1 MAINPNPNSISN
13 RLLDKAYIPDLTLRE
28 SAPVISKKLECPVKF
43 TKNPIEF
50 IEGDNFLQS
59 KLRPLQRQFLLDLY
73 SVDNK
78 GDYKYDTGVFIAGMR
93 GGKSMLA
100 AYVAAFQLHMMLAL
114 ETPATYFHQQKGQRI
129 TLQFIASSEAQAKE
143 TAYAAFDGLVA
154 ETYWFEKYIWWL
166 QQREIIEG
174 CGIGSLFER
183 LTNKLEFGEKR
194 IAALSLHSNSA
205 ALAGKTSACCVF
217 DELSRFDVSEG
228 STQGKTEKRSAQAVY
243 NTVARSAASLAPF
256 SKVLTITS
264 PMYEDDYGM
273 RLLYSCG
280 TFKGGSDQGAEIVKA
295 LVNVYP
301 TKVKGMLG
309 YHASTFELNPKHD
322 VKGKVILGGASPE
335 DPFFATQ
342 RVQDPESFRRDFY
355 AVPPSTIAP
364 FFEYPE
370 RIIKCAAPTPS
381 SKVIFETIEFT
392 ETVNKNGIN
401 DSRNY
406 IGKKLY
412 VSGSDF
418 LRRYVISCDQGEKN
432 DAFVV
437 AMGHAEPIDYETTD
451 SHGNEQ
457 NIGRYKVV
465 IDFVEGWVPDKQ
477 KRLVVSFP
485 NVDDC
490 IAQLHRNFNIYK
502 VLYDHWNSTE
512 SVQRLFSLG
521 LVTERT
527 KQTDNL
533 TRYEVLK
540 TLVYSGL
547 IELPN
552 NDRLLK
558 ELRQL
563 NILKGKKVD
572 YADGVGHNDFSDA
585 VARVAFEVFNLV
597 MQETVQ
603 GDFMGPLNQ
612 FFPTMKSM
620 VGVEEMM
627 LTSNQ
632 PGSGVFGPV
641 SNSPFARGNHGLFG
655 HGMEVKQNIF
665 PNFKLK

>member
-1 MAINPNPNSISN
+1 MDSISK
-13 RLLDKAYIPDLTLRE
+13 RLLDKQYIPDLNKID
-28 SAPVISKKLECPVKF
+28 SAPVISKNLPCPVTF
-43 TKNPIEF
+43 TNDPIEF
-50 IEGDNFLQS
+50 IEGDKFLQS
-59 KLRPLQRQFLLDLY
+59 KLRPLQRQFILDLY
-73 SVDNK
+73 SNDEK
-78 GDYKYDTGVFIAGMR
+78 GNYKYDTGVYIAGMR

-100 AYVAAFQLHMMLAL
+100 AYVAAFQLQMMLGMDS
-114 ETPATYFHQQKGQRI
+114 PAEHFHQQKGQRI
-129 TLQFIASSEAQAKE
+129 TIQFIASSEAQAKE

-166 QQREIIEG
+166 QQREAVEG
-174 CGIGSLFER
+174 SGIGSLFER
-183 LTNKLEFGEKR
+183 LSSKIEFGEKR
-194 IAALSLHSNSA
+194 VAILSLHSNSA
-205 ALAGKTSACCVF
+205 ALAGKTSACCIF

-228 STQGKTEKRSAQAVY
+228 TTQGKTEKRSAQAVY

-280 TFKGGSDQGAEIVKA
+280 TFKGGTDEGSDIVRA

-309 YHASTFELNPKHD
+309 YHSSTFELNPKYD
-322 VKGKVILGGASPE
+322 ARGNVIMGGLGPDDA
-335 DPFFATQ
+335 FFQSQKA
-342 RVQDPESFRRDFY
+342 QDPESFRRDFY
-355 AVPPSTIAP
+355 AVPPSTISP

-370 RIIKCAAPTPS
+370 RIIKCAQDRKDPP
-381 SKVIFETIEFT
+381 VLFETIEFT
-392 ETVNKNGIN
+392 ETVNKNGIS

-406 IGKKLY
+406 VGKKIY
-412 VSGSDF
+412 VPKADF
-418 LRRYVISCDQGEKN
+418 LRRYVISCDQGEKK

-437 AMGHAEPIDYETTD
+437 AMGHAEPIEYETTD
-451 SHGNEQ
+451 ASGNEQ
-457 NIGRYKVV
+457 NMQRYKVV
-465 IDFVEGWVPDKQ
+465 IDFIEGWVPDRQ

-485 NVDDC
+485 NVDDV

-533 TRYEVLK
+533 MRYEVLK
-540 TLVYSGL
+540 TLVYGGL
-547 IELPN
+547 IEFPN
-552 NDRLLK
+552 NDRLVK

-563 NILKGKKVD
+563 NIIKGKKVD
-572 YADGVGHNDFSDA
+572 FSDGAGHNDFSDA
-585 VARVAFEVFNLV
+585 ISRVAFEVFNLV

-603 GDFMGPLNQ
+603 GDFMGPLKQ
-612 FFPTMKSM
+612 FFPSMKSL

-627 LTSNQ
+627 MTSNQ
-632 PGSGVFGPV
+632 PGTNIFGPA
-641 SNSPFARGNHGLFG
+641 SNSLFSKGNQGLFG
-655 HGMEVKQNIF
+655 QGAQVQQNIF